1 MQSDKST
8 EHRIQSTDYRTQK
21 TKSINFMRV
30 LVQRVIQASVVVD
43 GNTVAETGKGML
55 LLVGVGKDD
64 TLSDIE
70 YLARKIQNLR
80 IFGDDQG
87 KMNLN
92 VKQIGGEILSV
103 SQFTLYADT
112 GKGNRPGFEESA
124 DREMAL
130 DYWSRFNILLRE
142 GGVSVKEGIFGAHM
156 EVDLTNDGPVTIWL
170 DSKIQ

>member
-1 MQSDKST
+1 M
-8 EHRIQSTDYRTQK
+8 
-21 TKSINFMRV
+21 
-30 LVQRVIQASVVVD
+30 
-43 GNTVAETGKGML
+43 
-55 LLVGVGKDD
+55 LVGIGKDD
-64 TLSDIE
+64 TLDDIE
-70 YLARKIQNLR
+70 YLNRKIQNLR

-103 SQFTLYADT
+103 SQFTLFADT
-112 GKGNRPGFEESA
+112 GKGNRPGFDLSA